1 MNESDAG
8 ELQHETGNPGSES
21 GELHVDRRRFPRFNV
36 KMLVEFTVVGGGQR
50 YEAMVDNISLAG
62 VLLLTDETL
71 ARGTRI
77 IVHLPA
83 AGGLIDIQAEIVR
96 TSVLGEF
103 GVAFVSM
110 TEGEIE
116 RVMSLVEGRSAL

>member
-1 MNESDAG
+1 LNERDAG
-8 ELQHETGNPGSES
+8 ELQHKTGSPEGES

-36 KMLVEFTVVGGGQR
+36 KMLVEFTMLGGGQR

-77 IVHLPA
+77 VVHLPA
-83 AGGLIDIQAEIVR
+83 AGGVIDIQAEIVR
-96 TSVLGEF
+96 SSVLGEF

-110 TEGEIE
+110 TESEIE